1 MAVLVGNDGAAALL
15 QHAAVEVVG
24 VLAALVGDGVIACAE
39 VVGVVSAFVGE
50 AVVSRS
56 ACKGVVSRSAVQP
69 AAVAACGQPVV
80 SCAAVQFVMA
90 AAADEGVIAVFSV
103 ELVLLAVVVAGV
115 QAVVACAAI
124 EPVMARAG
132 IKLVVSA
139 GRVGRHVLRVVS
151 VEGVVAFA
159 SVEDV
164 VARLSGDPVVACA
177 AVQDVVGS
185 AFGYA
190 LLLHEADARAQ
201 GEAVT
206 RSVRLGLPVP
216 FVDAAIGDHN
226 GVHGVGAVCAGL
238 LKLLRGR
245 IPAVAARACAC
256 VGLRYDAACHAVLR
270 IPQDEV
276 IACAAFDVI
285 AARAAKE
292 HIFCAAAVNVV
303 AARFAADPVAS
314 LVALAVV
321 PLPLIIVTGA
331 PQPVVACAAVD
342 HVGVWAFI
350 FQMLFAVVVIDG
362 VNTRVSFAKN
372 IGVFSCPA
380 FQPVVARAA
389 FHTVVSIAAIQA
401 ASAVL
406 PPDCGVKTCVR

>member
-1 MAVLVGNDGAAALL
+1 MKSVNDFRFSGPASDKRRHWGDERHIRLMAKKRL
-15 QHAAVEVVG
+15 
-24 VLAALVGDGVIACAE
+24 
-39 VVGVVSAFVGE
+39 
-50 AVVSRS
+50 R
-56 ACKGVVSRSAVQP
+56 
-69 AAVAACGQPVV
+69 PVV
-80 SCAAVQFVMA
+80 
-90 AAADEGVIAVFSV
+90 I
-103 ELVLLAVVVAGV
+103 
-115 QAVVACAAI
+115 
-124 EPVMARAG
+124 
-132 IKLVVSA
+132 
-139 GRVGRHVLRVVS
+139 
-151 VEGVVAFA
+151 
-159 SVEDV
+159 
-164 VARLSGDPVVACA
+164 
-177 AVQDVVGS
+177 VGS

-216 FVDAAIGDHN
+216 FMDAAIGDHD

-270 IPQDEV
+270 ISQDEV

-303 AARFAADPVAS
+303 TARFAADPVAS

-350 FQMLFAVVVIDG
+350 FQMVFAVVVIDG
-362 VNTRVSFAKN
+362 VNTRVSLAQN
-372 IGVFSCPA
+372 IGVFSRPA
-380 FQPVVARAA
+380 FQSVIARAA
-389 FHTVVSIAAIQA
+389 FHMVVSIAAIQA
-401 ASAVL
+401 TSAVL